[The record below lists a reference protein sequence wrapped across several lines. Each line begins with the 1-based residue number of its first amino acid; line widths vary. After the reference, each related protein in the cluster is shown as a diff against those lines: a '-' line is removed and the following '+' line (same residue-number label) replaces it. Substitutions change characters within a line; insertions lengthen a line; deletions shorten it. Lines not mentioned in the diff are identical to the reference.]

1 MPNPWLHSRDFGGA
15 ITIRRGWLLVLGSL
29 IFIYGCTNKSTI
41 QPEVEERD
49 FLTVSATTVEP
60 EASGVQTLEFSG
72 HLRAAKS
79 TDLGFLR
86 SGRVL
91 QLTVDEGD
99 RVSAGQVLGRLD
111 TDSLAARESELR
123 AQLAGAEA
131 NSQEVSAPPRRYE
144 RAASQDR
151 IDQLK
156 SELQLARTK
165 LQRREELYKN
175 GAIPKEQLDEAR
187 TTVTLTSNQLEAAR
201 NQLKDLEA
209 GARPETR
216 RVAQTQVEQVRASL
230 QSLQVDFENSV
241 LISPYN
247 AKVAKRL
254 IDEGAIVSTGQ
265 PVYRLVTSSVLEA
278 ELFLPPRQ
286 AERLSPGDTID
297 VLIEGESYQATVKKG
312 LPLVDTTSGTRG
324 VLLSLPASGR
334 LHPGQLL
341 RVQIPTEEKEEGY
354 WLPSTALLPGERG
367 LFTCY
372 TLSPV
377 DGQSDLFEVKKQ
389 AVEVVKTTGEKAF
402 VRGTLVGRPDI
413 IVEGIQRVVPG
424 QKVRRS

>member
-1 MPNPWLHSRDFGGA
+1 MPNSWLQSRVCGGA
-15 ITIRRGWLLVLGSL
+15 SIRRGWLLALAGLVL
-29 IFIYGCTNKSTI
+29 FCGCANKSAI
-41 QPEVEERD
+41 QPEVEARD
-49 FLTVSATTVEP
+49 FLTVSATRVEP
-60 EASGVQTLEFSG
+60 AASGVQTLEFSG

-91 QLTVDEGD
+91 QLAVDEGD
-99 RVSAGQVLGRLD
+99 RVTAGQVLGRLD

-123 AQLAGAEA
+123 AQLAGAQA

-151 IDQLK
+151 IEQLE

-165 LQRREELYKN
+165 LQRREELYKS

-187 TTVTLTSNQLEAAR
+187 TTVILTSNQLEAAR

-230 QSLQVDFENSV
+230 QSLQVEFENSV
-241 LISPYN
+241 LLSPYT
-247 AKVAKRL
+247 ARVAKRL
-254 IDEGAIVSTGQ
+254 VDEGTIVSAGQ

-286 AERLSPGDTID
+286 AERLSPGDSID
-297 VLIEGESYQATVKKG
+297 VLIEGQSYKATVRKD
-312 LPLVDTTSGTRG
+312 LPVVDTTSGTRG
-324 VLLSLPASGR
+324 VLLSLPTSER
-334 LHPGQLL
+334 LHTGQLL

-372 TLSPV
+372 TLSPIE
-377 DGQSDLFEVKKQ
+377 GQSGLFEVKKQ
-389 AVEVVKTTGEKAF
+389 AVEVVKTTGERAF
-402 VRGTLVGRPDI
+402 VHGTLVGRPDI